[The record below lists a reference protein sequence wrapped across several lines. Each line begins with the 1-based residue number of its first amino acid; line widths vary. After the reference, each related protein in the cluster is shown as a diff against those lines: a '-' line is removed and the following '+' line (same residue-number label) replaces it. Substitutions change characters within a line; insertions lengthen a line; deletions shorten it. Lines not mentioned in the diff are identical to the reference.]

1 MMYILLVLTMFV
13 LYLIV
18 LHKPRLDT
26 TSEGDLLL
34 WYYNRFYERT
44 FVVLIKN
51 KK

>member
-1 MMYILLVLTMFV
+1 MIYVLLVLTMFS

-18 LHKPRLDT
+18 LHKPRLDK

-44 FVVLIKN
+44 FVILIKN